1 MHNIVICGD
10 VGERRLTETIINV
23 CSKNGGVLVCDG
35 EKLYETSQNP
45 RFFIATDIKKIDT
58 KSIVVLGEDV
68 GDIQIRNEFAI
79 NVEGENM
86 RGLEILKNQGC
97 KNVLTCSMNGKATL
111 NISSVY
117 PQKIINLQ
125 RNIKTLDGKMTEPCE
140 FKISCE
146 EDEIYPVLAA
156 GGIMVP
162 SGLND

>member
-10 VGERRLTETIINV
+10 TGKRKLTETIVNI

-68 GDIQIRNEFAI
+68 GDIQIRNEFAVI
-79 NVEGENM
+79 VEGENM

-97 KNVLTCSMNGKATL
+97 RNVLTCSTNSRATL
-111 NISSVY
+111 SMSS
-117 PQKIINLQ
+117 
-125 RNIKTLDGKMTEPCE
+125 M
-140 FKISCE
+140 
-146 EDEIYPVLAA
+146 
-156 GGIMVP
+156 
-162 SGLND
+162 